1 MSDIK
6 TKFRLRRDIFL
17 PWEMFESKAFS
28 KLSASQIRTLI
39 RFLQKREWITEG
51 TGKKKRRIFKNN
63 GLPFT
68 YSEAHEVLG
77 IGDTQFSTNIRKLME
92 VGFIDLDHPGGAGR
106 GRGLVLQAGKVAR
119 KEGTA
124 PESRILGEGR
134 GVVRSGEDM
143 KMHPGYALMHNTLEE
158 VKAIITDETL
168 NDPAFKIHLAKCALD
183 TYENERKKMNITED
197 VHNDPRD

>member
-92 VGFIDLDHPGGAGR
+92 VGFIDLEHQGGVYLRDFSRFTLSERWRKYGTPEFEAITKK
-106 GRGLVLQAGKVAR
+106 KVS
-119 KEGTA
+119 KKGFD
-124 PESRILGEGR
+124 I
-134 GVVRSGEDM
+134 RSNM
-143 KMHPGYALMHNTLEE
+143 KASAKSTQKKQSPSLHKSE
-158 VKAIITDETL
+158 VIET
-168 NDPAFKIHLAKCALD
+168 NSSSQK
-183 TYENERKKMNITED
+183 
-197 VHNDPRD
+197 